1 MPVTRPSTRKSYTA
15 AWAASLLLA
24 AASAAH
30 AQDQTVEL
38 KISSWVPPAH
48 SLTAAFE
55 DWGKS
60 IEAASNGTIK
70 YKIFPSQQLGKAAD
84 HYDMARDGIAEVTF
98 ISPGYQPGRFPVID
112 AAALP
117 FLASNA
123 KDGSA
128 ALDEWYRKYAAKE
141 MKDVKFCLAFA
152 HDPGV
157 WHSKKKII
165 TPNDVKGLKVRPA
178 HATVANLVTL
188 LGGTNAHSSA
198 PEARQLL
205 ERGVADA
212 LTFPWGSVLLFK
224 IDQVVKYHMDLPLYI
239 TPFSLLINQA
249 TYDGMSDAQKKVMDD
264 HCNPQWAKRIASPWA
279 DNEAAGRLKLIKMS
293 DHEVYSLNDDQVAQW
308 RKAVEPLTGQW
319 ADAVRKAGWNPD
331 EVLSELKAT
340 LAKYKS
346 TAK

>member
-1 MPVTRPSTRKSYTA
+1 MPLKRPLTLTLSTA
-15 AWAASLLLA
+15 AMAVALVAAPA
-24 AASAAH
+24 AR
-30 AQDQTVEL
+30 AQDKTVEL

-60 IEAASNGTIK
+60 IEAASKGTIK
-70 YKIFPSQQLGKAAD
+70 YKIFPAQQLGKAQD

-112 AAALP
+112 AGALP

-157 WHSKKKII
+157 FHSKKKIVSPDDI
-165 TPNDVKGLKVRPA
+165 KGMKIRPA
-178 HATVANLVTL
+178 HATVGNLVTL

-198 PEARQLL
+198 PEAREIL

-212 LTFPWGSVLLFK
+212 LTFPWGSILLFK
-224 IDQVVKYHMDLPLYI
+224 IDQVVKFHMDLPLYI
-239 TPFSLLINQA
+239 TPFALLINQA
-249 TYDGMSDAQKKVMDD
+249 TYNGMSAAQKKVMDD
-264 HCNPQWAKRIASPWA
+264 HCNSEWAKRIASPWA
-279 DNEAAGRLKLIKMS
+279 DNEAAGRETLMKAPG
-293 DHEVYSLNDDQVAQW
+293 HEVYKLTDAQVAQW
-308 RKAVEPLTGQW
+308 RKAVEPLTQQW
-319 ADAVRKAGWNPD
+319 AAPVKKAGWNPD
-331 EVLSELKAT
+331 EVLNELKAS
-340 LAKYKS
+340 LAKRNS

>member
-1 MPVTRPSTRKSYTA
+1 MPLKRLSTSIF
-15 AWAASLLLA
+15 SA
-24 AASAAH
+24 AAIALALSAAPVAH
-30 AQDQTVEL
+30 AQEKTVEL

-70 YKIFPSQQLGKAAD
+70 YKVFPSQQLGKAPD

-98 ISPGYQPGRFPVID
+98 ISPGYQPGRFPIID
-112 AAALP
+112 GGALP

-123 KDGSA
+123 KGGSA
-128 ALDEWYRKYAAKE
+128 ALDEWYRKYAAQE

-157 WHSKKKII
+157 WHSKTKIV
-165 TPNDVKGLKVRPA
+165 TPSDIKGMKVRPA

-212 LTFPWGSVLLFK
+212 ITFPWGSILLFK
-224 IDQVVKYHMDLPLYI
+224 IDQVVKFHMDLPLYI

-249 TYDGMSDAQKKVMDD
+249 TYDGMSDAQKKVIDD
-264 HCNPQWAKRIASPWA
+264 HCNSKWAQRIASPWA
-279 DNEAAGRLKLIKMS
+279 DNEAAGRATLIKREG
-293 DHEVYSLNDDQVAQW
+293 HEVYGLNEEQVGLW
-308 RKAVEPLTGQW
+308 RKAVEPLTDQW
-319 ADAVRKAGWNPD
+319 AAAVKKAGYNPD
-331 EVLSELKAT
+331 EVLNELKAS
-340 LAKYKS
+340 LAKHNA

>member
-1 MPVTRPSTRKSYTA
+1 MAVTRFLNRSIS
-15 AWAASLLLA
+15 A
-24 AASAAH
+24 AALAVSVVLSGPAA
-30 AQDQTVEL
+30 AQDKKVEL

-60 IEAASNGTIK
+60 IEKASNGTIT
-70 YKIFPSQQLGKAAD
+70 YKVFPSQQLGKAQD

-117 FLASNA
+117 FLANNA

-128 ALDEWYRKYAAKE
+128 AIDEWYRKYAAKE

-157 WHSKKKII
+157 WHSKKKIV
-165 TPNDVKGLKVRPA
+165 TPDDVKGLKVRPA

-224 IDQVVKYHMDLPLYI
+224 IDQVVKYHLDFPLYV
-239 TPFSLLINQA
+239 TPFSLLMNQA
-249 TYDGMSDAQKKVMDD
+249 TYDGMSAAQKKVIDD
-264 HCNPQWAKRIASPWA
+264 HCNSEWAKRIASPWA
-279 DNEAAGRLKLIKMS
+279 DNEAKGRTTLMNKEG
-293 DHEVYSLNDDQVAQW
+293 HEVYKPTSEQAAQW
-308 RKAVEPLTGQW
+308 HKAVEPLTTQW
-319 ADAVRKAGWNPD
+319 AEPVKKAGWNPD
-331 EVLSELKAT
+331 EVLGGLKAS
-340 LAKYKS
+340 LAKHNS

>member
-1 MPVTRPSTRKSYTA
+1 MSLKRPAIFALSTA
-15 AWAASLLLA
+15 AIAMTAALVA
-24 AASAAH
+24 APVAR
-30 AQDQTVEL
+30 AQDKTVEL

-48 SLTAAFE
+48 SLTASFE
-55 DWGKS
+55 AWGKS
-60 IEAASNGTIK
+60 IEEASKGTIK
-70 YKIFPSQQLGKAAD
+70 YKIYPSQQLGKAQD

-128 ALDEWYRKYAAKE
+128 AIDEWYRNYAAKE

-165 TPNDVKGLKVRPA
+165 TPDDVKGLKVRPA

-212 LTFPWGSVLLFK
+212 ITFPWGSILLFK
-224 IDQVVKYHMDLPLYI
+224 IDQVVKYHMDLPLYV

-264 HCNPQWAKRIASPWA
+264 HCTSEWAKKIASPWA
-279 DNEAAGRLKLIKMS
+279 DNEAAGREKLIKMS
-293 DHEVYSLNDDQVAQW
+293 DHEVYKLNDAQVAQW
-308 RKAVEPLTGQW
+308 QKAVEPLTAQW
-319 ADAVRKAGWNPD
+319 ADPVKKAGWNPD
-331 EVLSELKAT
+331 EVLKGLKDT
-340 LAKYKS
+340 LAKHKS

>member
-1 MPVTRPSTRKSYTA
+1 MPLKSPLTLTLSNA
-15 AWAASLLLA
+15 ALA
-24 AASAAH
+24 AALFAAPAAY
-30 AQDQTVEL
+30 AQDKTVEL

-48 SLTAAFE
+48 SLTASFE
-55 DWGKS
+55 AWGKS
-60 IEAASNGTIK
+60 IEAASKGTIK
-70 YKIFPSQQLGKAAD
+70 YKIYPSQQLGKAQD

-128 ALDEWYRKYAAKE
+128 AIDEWYRNYAAKE

-165 TPNDVKGLKVRPA
+165 TPDDVKGLKVRPA

-212 LTFPWGSVLLFK
+212 ITFPWGSILLFK
-224 IDQVVKYHMDLPLYI
+224 IDQVVKYHMDLPLYV

-249 TYDGMSDAQKKVMDD
+249 TYDGMSDAQKKVIDD
-264 HCNPQWAKRIASPWA
+264 HCNSEWAKKIASPWA
-279 DNEAAGRLKLIKMS
+279 DNEAAGRQKLIKMS
-293 DHEVYSLNDDQVAQW
+293 DHEVYKLNDEQAAKW
-308 RKAVEPLTGQW
+308 RKAVEPLTEQW
-319 ADAVRKAGWNPD
+319 AGPVQKAGWNPG
-331 EVLSELKAT
+331 EVLNGLKAS
-340 LAKYKS
+340 LAKHKS